1 MSYSVEDFQK
11 EMNVSR
17 ETLEKLQQYDAL
29 LVKWQKKINLVGP
42 NTMADRW
49 RRHFLDSA
57 QLITLIPENAKILVD
72 MGSGAGFPGL
82 VLAIMSGLEFH
93 MIESDLRK
101 CLFMREVVRTTGI
114 NVTVHNK
121 RLEKVEGIKA
131 DVVSARALAS
141 LSKLLDYAN
150 PFLKDDSIC
159 IFPKGKRIEEE
170 LTELKYVWHIKE
182 HQLTSKSDDEGTILV
197 IRGIED
203 VRETTG
209 TSNTAQS

>member
-1 MSYSVEDFQK
+1 MSFTVEDFQK

-29 LVKWQKKINLVGP
+29 LQKWQKKINLVGP
-42 NTMADRW
+42 GTLPDRW

-57 QLITLIPENAKILVD
+57 QLLPIIPEGAKVLLD

-82 VLAIMSGLEFH
+82 VLAIMTDMEVHL
-93 MIESDLRK
+93 IESDLRK
-101 CLFMREVVRTTGI
+101 CLFLREVVRVTGA

-121 RLEKVEGIKA
+121 RIEKVENIKA

-150 PFLKDDSIC
+150 PFLKEDSIC

-170 LTELKYVWHIKE
+170 LTELKYVWYIKE
-182 HQLTSKSDDEGTILV
+182 HRLTSLTDDEGVVLV

-203 VRETTG
+203 VRRTTD
-209 TSNTAQS
+209 QSDSA

>member
-1 MSYSVEDFQK
+1 MSYTVEDFQN

-17 ETLEKLQQYDAL
+17 ETLEKLQQYDVL
-29 LVKWQKKINLVGP
+29 LQKWQKKINLVGP
-42 NTMADRW
+42 NTMPDRW

-57 QLITLIPENAKILVD
+57 QLLPLIPDTAKTIVD

-82 VLAIMSGLEFH
+82 VLAIMTGLEFH

-101 CLFMREVVRTTGI
+101 CLFMREVIRVTGA

-121 RLEKVEGIKA
+121 RIEKVENIKA

-150 PFLKDDSIC
+150 PFLKEDSIC

-170 LTELKYVWHIKE
+170 LTELNYVWHIKE
-182 HQLTSKSDDEGTILV
+182 HRLTSKSDDEGVILV

-203 VRETTG
+203 VRETAG
-209 TSNTAQS
+209 TSNTTQS